1 MVLDTFTYVSV
12 PVIEIVVAV
21 TAAIVL
27 VPSSVPPDPD
37 ITQVDPTWYLV
48 AASGIVS
55 TMVVVPVILVVVVAV
70 SQVVDADSVIVATDD
85 NQDAADTAYVV
96 DSRPSSL
103 FSIWLNAP

>member
-1 MVLDTFTYVSV
+1 
-12 PVIEIVVAV
+12 V

-27 VPSSVPPDPD
+27 VPSSVPPEPD

-48 AASGIVS
+48 LAFGIVS
-55 TMVVVPVILVVVVAV
+55 TMVVVPVMFEVVVAV
-70 SQVVDADSVIVATDD
+70 SQVADADSVIVATEA
-85 NQDAADTAYVV
+85 NHDTVETVYVV